1 MGEGGGERGHGGSEN
16 TAYYSCPPGLH
27 VALPLFHSTSE
38 PMVHRFGPIPA
49 TTLKGMLTA
58 LIGLTGALIF
68 GAADFLGGLASKR
81 ISPVRVTAIAAA
93 SGLVGL
99 LFVLAL
105 GFGSWS
111 VEAVFWGGL
120 SGVTGA
126 LAISLLYACL
136 AIGPMSILSPLTAV
150 VSAIVPMTWGLLGGE
165 RLATAGYAAL
175 GLALVAVVLVG
186 FVPEKGAVRPSLRGI
201 LMAIGSGT
209 MIGAF
214 MILIDQTP
222 EDSGVVPLVMNRAV
236 SAALMFATVG
246 VLWFAGRRAAHVAVT
261 ETVEE
266 DAAQVLHQATPH
278 ETAPSTTGW
287 RPGLTLAV
295 ACGLV
300 DAVANAMLLVGIRL
314 GDLSVMSVLTA
325 MYPAGTILLAA
336 VVLKERIAPVQWV
349 GLALAL
355 IAAGM
360 LALA

>member
-1 MGEGGGERGHGGSEN
+1 
-16 TAYYSCPPGLH
+16 
-27 VALPLFHSTSE
+27 
-38 PMVHRFGPIPA
+38 
-49 TTLKGMLTA
+49 MLTA
-58 LIGLTGALIF
+58 VIGLTGALIF

-81 ISPVRVTAIAAA
+81 ISPIRVTAIAAV
-93 SGLVGL
+93 SGLAGL
-99 LFVLAL
+99 LLVLAL
-105 GFGSWS
+105 GFGTWS
-111 VEAVFWGGL
+111 VEAVLWGAL

-150 VSAIVPMTWGLLGGE
+150 VSAVVPMSWGLLGGE
-165 RLATAGYAAL
+165 RLGGVGYLAL

-186 FVPEKGAVRPSLRGI
+186 FVPEKGAVRPSIRGI
-201 LMAIGSGT
+201 LMAVGSGT

-222 EDSGVVPLVMNRAV
+222 DDSGVVPLVMNRAV
-236 SAALMFATVG
+236 SAALMFSTVL
-246 VLWFAGRRAAHVAVT
+246 VLWLVGRRAVHTRVT
-261 ETVEE
+261 ETVGE

-278 ETAPSTTGW
+278 DAAPSTTGW
-287 RPGLTLAV
+287 KPGLTLAV

-300 DAVANAMLLVGIRL
+300 DALANGLLLIGIRI

-336 VVLKERIAPVQWV
+336 VVLKERIAPVQWI

-355 IAAGM
+355 LAAGM